1 MLHTMPDDAFD
12 VIMKIHVRA
21 PFRLI
26 RAAAPFYRVKG
37 TAAAS
42 ENRSIVNVSSVAG
55 LHGNVGQ
62 TNYSAAKSAV
72 TGMTKTIA
80 KEWGAFGVRANT
92 VAFGYVQ
99 TRLTAAKEKGE
110 MILIDGKPVALGI
123 PGRGA
128 GGDSGKPVPGIPLG
142 RGATPDEAA
151 NSILL

>member
-1 MLHTMPDDAFD
+1 MLHTMPDDSFD
-12 VIMKIHVRA
+12 IIMKIHVRA

-26 RAAAPFYRVKG
+26 RAAAPHMRLKG
-37 TAAAS
+37 SAA
-42 ENRSIVNVSSVAG
+42 NRSIVNVSSTSG

-62 TNYSAAKSAV
+62 TNYSASKSAV

-92 VAFGYVQ
+92 VAFGYVP

-110 MILIDGKPVALGI
+110 TIMIDGKPVALGI

-128 GGDSGKPVPGIPLG
+128 GGDAGKPVPGIPLG